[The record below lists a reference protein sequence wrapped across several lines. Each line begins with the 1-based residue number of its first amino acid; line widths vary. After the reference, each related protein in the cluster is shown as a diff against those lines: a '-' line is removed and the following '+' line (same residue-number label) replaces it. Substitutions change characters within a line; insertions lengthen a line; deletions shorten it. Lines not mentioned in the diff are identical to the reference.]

1 MKKLFAEKPLLHYTF
16 VLAMVA
22 FVCGLVIGGVNR
34 ITEPIITNNI
44 YQAKLKAYKAVVSDL
59 VSFDELQL
67 NNDPA
72 SIQSKVAVYDVPK
85 EEITEDTVPIAY
97 IYESFQ
103 SNKFGQMRIVVSVD
117 ANGIILGAVFIEIV
131 QTYKVEATKSN
142 LEAYIGSSIAPLTPV
157 GDIQAGATGS
167 LTTLRA
173 MLADIATAHTQTLL
187 SISAQYGLDKE
198 VVFA

>member
-22 FVCGLVIGGVNR
+22 FVCGLVIGGVNK
-34 ITEPIITNNI
+34 ITEPIIANNI

-59 VSFDELQL
+59 VSFEELVL
-67 NNDPA
+67 NNDPL
-72 SIQSKVAVYDVPK
+72 SIQSKVAVYDVLEP
-85 EEITEDTVPIAY
+85 TEDTEPIAY

-142 LEAYIGSSIAPLTPV
+142 LEAYIGSSITPLTPV
-157 GDIQAGATGS
+157 GDIEAGATGS

-187 SISAQYGLDKE
+187 SISAQNAFDKE